1 MKKHV
6 NYFSCREAIYF
17 ISASVGLQKTAS
29 SNSYGKGWFAN
40 FQKLISPKQN
50 MKFLQIFIDDAEADV
65 ATFLKERRTKT
76 NLWEHCFKYGNSN
89 SYYQLLLL
97 LSGDMS

>member
-1 MKKHV
+1 
-6 NYFSCREAIYF
+6 
-17 ISASVGLQKTAS
+17 
-29 SNSYGKGWFAN
+29 
-40 FQKLISPKQN
+40 
-50 MKFLQIFIDDAEADV
+50 MKFLQIFSDDAEADV